1 MWALAAGLRRL
12 GIGVDGTSA
21 ASQSL
26 WGMTGYP
33 VPTLPLYMYL
43 KMYLYI
49 YIYIYHVHVYTFHTI
64 HIHTC
69 VYICIQQVCMRR
81 RLSSQ
86 QPTGRQALPSVRPGL
101 ISEHAG
107 RCIDNATLNGSQNG
121 PCKPPPCQKSLT
133 PLQNNLVA
141 NLCLTVLSTRLQLA
155 TRLHISSHLKT
166 PPALGPAST
175 AYFGASS

>member
-49 YIYIYHVHVYTFHTI
+49 YIYIPCA
-64 HIHTC
+64 C
-69 VYICIQQVCMRR
+69 VYISYHTYTYMCVHMHTT
-81 RLSSQ
+81 SMY
-86 QPTGRQALPSVRPGL
+86 A
-101 ISEHAG
+101 
-107 RCIDNATLNGSQNG
+107 
-121 PCKPPPCQKSLT
+121 
-133 PLQNNLVA
+133 
-141 NLCLTVLSTRLQLA
+141 
-155 TRLHISSHLKT
+155 
-166 PPALGPAST
+166 
-175 AYFGASS
+175 